1 MMSKIKKLLGFCQVK
16 GCWNRSTLIVEAKNI
31 NVKRHMCASCCER
44 LFNLIKEA
52 NVNE

>member
-1 MMSKIKKLLGFCQVK
+1 MVKIKGLLGFCQAK
-16 GCWNRSTLIVEAKNI
+16 GCWNRSTLTVEAKNI

-44 LFNLIKEA
+44 LFKLMKEV